1 MKNIVKLLVC
11 GLAAL
16 CCACSEDDLTGEWS
30 YSGPIPAIKDGPTE
44 ADKGCYALYQKY
56 DVHVYWQLEGDAACY
71 TDQGQVSSSGFNAA
85 ALPMQAAEEATA
97 EKFVKLLTK
106 FFAMLPENLVKQGYY
121 RRHILVKIM
130 PPTYIYTDT
139 EGNTYFC
146 NTYGVNAWV
155 YGAGSGVVYYGYLYN
170 KEDNTGDKF
179 DTNLDGWKWS
189 MAYEFFKGL
198 VDCIDKPVN
207 VPDEFREISK
217 DYYNYELGG
226 SPESSIQGTVF
237 DKVKGGHQ
245 GFIHP
250 YAAHASNT
258 KFCDEDWGTMVASI
272 LTWDK
277 AELEEI
283 YVTYPLIKAK
293 YDIVKAFFTEQ
304 YGLDIEQLANRW
316 RNVTLD

>member
-1 MKNIVKLLVC
+1 MKRMFLLLLGDEFKEYFSLTTKQKFYVWYFCLSFCFLCITDDSPIWAIIVV
-11 GLAAL
+11 
-16 CCACSEDDLTGEWS
+16 
-30 YSGPIPAIKDGPTE
+30 
-44 ADKGCYALYQKY
+44 
-56 DVHVYWQLEGDAACY
+56 
-71 TDQGQVSSSGFNAA
+71 
-85 ALPMQAAEEATA
+85 
-97 EKFVKLLTK
+97 
-106 FFAMLPENLVKQGYY
+106 
-121 RRHILVKIM
+121 

-146 NTYGVNAWV
+146 NTYGANAWV

-258 KFCDEDWGTMVASI
+258 KFCDEDWGAMVASI